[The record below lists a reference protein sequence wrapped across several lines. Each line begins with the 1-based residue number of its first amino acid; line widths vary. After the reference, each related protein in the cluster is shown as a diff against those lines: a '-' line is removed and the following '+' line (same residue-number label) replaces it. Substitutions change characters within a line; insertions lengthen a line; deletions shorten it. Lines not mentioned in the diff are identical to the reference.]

1 MNTPPQAWLNG
12 QGCSNQLIGT
22 SNQCTVECPPYDA
35 TGCTECGATGHY
47 LEQVSPRLCLR
58 CPEGTQGRN
67 GLFCVPCEGVRVS
80 DPLRE
85 SCICKPPAVFSPPGN
100 CSCPPGYVLQQ
111 DGPSATCTPCWAGY
125 ARDGPMMLSDALDS
139 PDDWLACLE
148 CPPGTTSPPGAARC
162 DPCPFG
168 QFREAGQPSCQPC
181 QAAASYATD
190 AASGGSCVACVPA
203 STDCPTGQRTVLCP
217 VDQGMFDCE
226 PCPPLTPPQTWVPAN
241 SDCYWTC
248 PGTHYIGPDGCVP
261 CSPVAACAPGH
272 LLTPCTP
279 YADADCYETC
289 SNSSMPLEHAE
300 YTAGCAWA
308 CSAGYRPVESTFTG
322 WTEPACVPAP

>member
-1 MNTPPQAWLNG
+1 M
-12 QGCSNQLIGT
+12 
-22 SNQCTVECPPYDA
+22 
-35 TGCTECGATGHY
+35 
-47 LEQVSPRLCLR
+47 
-58 CPEGTQGRN
+58 
-67 GLFCVPCEGVRVS
+67 
-80 DPLRE
+80 
-85 SCICKPPAVFSPPGN
+85 
-100 CSCPPGYVLQQ
+100 
-111 DGPSATCTPCWAGY
+111 
-125 ARDGPMMLSDALDS
+125 
-139 PDDWLACLE
+139 
-148 CPPGTTSPPGAARC
+148 
-162 DPCPFG
+162 
-168 QFREAGQPSCQPC
+168 
-181 QAAASYATD
+181 
-190 AASGGSCVACVPA
+190 
-203 STDCPTGQRTVLCP
+203 LCP

-248 PGTHYIGPDGCVP
+248 LDTHYIGPDGCVP

-322 WTEPACVPAP
+322 WTEHACVPAP